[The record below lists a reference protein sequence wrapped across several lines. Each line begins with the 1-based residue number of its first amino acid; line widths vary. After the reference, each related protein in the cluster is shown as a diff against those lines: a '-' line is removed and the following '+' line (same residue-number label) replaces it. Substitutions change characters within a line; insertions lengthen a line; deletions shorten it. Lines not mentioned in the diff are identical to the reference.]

1 MVGCER
7 ASHPSNLQV
16 SLLPLTTLH
25 SVLRILRWAVL
36 ALALAAVGRAM
47 AEDSRPLDL
56 DATRSALT
64 AIETALKNQNLTDAD
79 LQRLRAESDPLGV
92 ALQAVIA
99 DMTPRLATSVKRLA
113 ELTPKSKE
121 SAPAT
126 DAATAELASEKQRH
140 DALDANLRAARAM
153 LLEVDDVATRVGAK
167 RRELFARETFARILQ
182 RLQSAALA
190 ERVARGPHRRR
201 HDGPADR
208 RLACRP
214 DRTVD
219 DGPDARHGRRCRSPG
234 ARRGPD
240 PLGRAPGGLSRPRR
254 GVAEPVSPRD
264 CGGLDHSGACGPAPS
279 RALGGPARSRRVRPL
294 RTGNAGRCRRR
305 SRRRASHDHL
315 QCDRSRHAGAP
326 REGVARGRSQR
337 PFRGADSSRR
347 NDDRRDLGRRAVC

>member
-64 AIETALKNQNLTDAD
+64 AIETALKNQNLTDPD

-92 ALQAVIA
+92 ALQAAIA

-140 DALDANLRAARAM
+140 DVLDANLRAARVM

-167 RRELFARETFARILQ
+167 RRELFARETFARSSSVFNPQLWLSVWREVPTDVGMMAPLIGGWLAGLAA
-182 RLQSAALA
+182 RLTTAQTPATAGAVVLLAL
-190 ERVARGPHRRR
+190 VAVAIFGSRAGWSIATPTRRR
-201 HDGPADR
+201 
-208 RLACRP
+208 
-214 DRTVD
+214 
-219 DGPDARHGRRCRSPG
+219 
-234 ARRGPD
+234 
-240 PLGRAPGGLSRPRR
+240 RAGF
-254 GVAEPVSPRD
+254 A
-264 CGGLDHSGACGPAPS
+264 
-279 RALGGPARSRRVRPL
+279 ARSRRSGPFWCWRSCPFS
-294 RTGNAGRCRRR
+294 RSGR
-305 SRRRASHDHL
+305 SRSLSTPSTSPNRECRALSTPF
-315 QCDRSRHAGAP
+315 SMP
-326 REGVARGRSQR
+326 RVY
-337 PFRGADSSRR
+337 
-347 NDDRRDLGRRAVC
+347 